1 MDRCFSSR
9 DASVYETAAL
19 KKLLSVACLF
29 IGSKLHDTA
38 SIGMVRTDLTG
49 PPRARAALAVVPLLI
64 FSRNDFL

>member
-1 MDRCFSSR
+1 MDRVFSKQHFER
-9 DASVYETAAL
+9 PAA
-19 KKLLSVACLF
+19 KLLAVACVF